1 MNSLSYCECC
11 LLLRNLTGQNHSG
24 QMCFSQQQLD
34 LTKQFTSMRNIRPG
48 MFTRGPWPCNAG
60 YLLPHQGRFKKGG
73 PCSTTAHCMKI
84 IPGLKGLVKA
94 IIEIIMPLSQ
104 LTGLYDLLAE
114 FSLKY
119 VTSRDRVNGISPGKG
134 KTICVSGRQLSTDEK
149 HLWLIIKQ
157 DRAKRDLVENL
168 LTFFKK
174 ILKAEPGHH
183 LPVEW
188 TSVHIFSVTSRLT
201 YKDWT

>member
-11 LLLRNLTGQNHSG
+11 LLLRKSNLTGQNHSG

-34 LTKQFTSMRNIRPG
+34 LIKQFTSMRNIRPG
-48 MFTRGPWPCNAG
+48 MFTRGPWPCKAG

-73 PCSTTAHCMKI
+73 LCSTTAHCMKI

-119 VTSRDRVNGISPGKG
+119 VTSRDKVNGISVHQERGKQSVFWG
-134 KTICVSGRQLSTDEK
+134 DSWVQMRSIFDLSSSRIRQRG
-149 HLWLIIKQ
+149 I
-157 DRAKRDLVENL
+157 
-168 LTFFKK
+168 
-174 ILKAEPGHH
+174 
-183 LPVEW
+183 
-188 TSVHIFSVTSRLT
+188 
-201 YKDWT
+201 